1 MPIPSG
7 PERDTEAQLPGIL
20 SAFLSGAD
28 GADDRLCSVLYKPV
42 IDSVRAFL
50 GRDNQDVDD
59 VVQESLV
66 AVLGYLRKRGEFEGN
81 LVRFAVTIARNRC
94 RNILIWRRRHPQIH
108 IDPLSDWIAAPGRTP
123 LDAFLYQE
131 LLEVLQDAMSR
142 LGQACHDLIH
152 ALFIDQRSA
161 ISLLRDLHLTSVR
174 SVYYRREACLQDLYE
189 LLNHRLS
196 GGSKKG

>member
-1 MPIPSG
+1 MPLSSG
-7 PERDTEAQLPGIL
+7 PEHNTEAELPGIL
-20 SAFLSGAD
+20 SAFFSGTED
-28 GADDRLCSVLYKPV
+28 ADDRMCSVLYKPV
-42 IDSVRAFL
+42 LDSVRAFL

-94 RNILIWRRRHPQIH
+94 RNILIWRRRHPHIH

-123 LDAFLYQE
+123 LDAFLDQE
-131 LLEVLQDAMSR
+131 LLDVLQDAMTR
-142 LGQACHDLIH
+142 LEKACHDLLH

-161 ISLLRDLHLTSVR
+161 ISLLRDLRLTSVR

-189 LLNHRLS
+189 LLNRRLS
-196 GGSKKG
+196 GGSKRG

>member
-108 IDPLSDWIAAPGRTP
+108 IDPRLIGSPRLAAHPWTLSCIKSFWKCCRMPCLVWDRPVTT
-123 LDAFLYQE
+123 
-131 LLEVLQDAMSR
+131 
-142 LGQACHDLIH
+142 
-152 ALFIDQRSA
+152 LFTRFS
-161 ISLLRDLHLTSVR
+161 LTSVR
-174 SVYYRREACLQDLYE
+174 QFPC
-189 LLNHRLS
+189 S
-196 GGSKKG
+196 GTCT